1 MAMKSKPEATRGH
14 RLEWLFARHPVLV
27 LETWARYIKG
37 PNSGKRAVDKAKYY
51 CETGRL
57 KRLTRGLYA
66 VVPPGV
72 KPDKFIADPYLVA
85 AALRSDSILSHHAA
99 LDLLGVARSLFNR
112 ITYYTASPRRP
123 LTLDGMA
130 WHALNHPM
138 ALKRARK
145 IDLGVVSIDRQGV
158 IIKHTG
164 AERTLVEGFAA
175 LEWVGGLEEHVESAA
190 AMRDLDLD
198 ILEKYLGLMNRRI
211 LYSAVG
217 WFLEKHPEVADV
229 DETLLRRMEKQ
240 APRQPLYLG
249 SRKAGARLEK
259 RWNLLVPPHLSI
271 KSGFEGAP
279 Q

>member
-1 MAMKSKPEATRGH
+1 MKSKPDKAGANQSD
-14 RLEWLFARHPVLV
+14 WLFARHPVLR
-27 LETWARYIKG
+27 LDTWARLLRG
-37 PNSGKRAVDKAKYY
+37 PNSGKRAVDRAKYY

-66 VVPPGV
+66 VVPPGA
-72 KPDKFIADPYLVA
+72 KPQTFTPDPYLIA
-85 AALRSDSILSHHAA
+85 AALRPDAVLSHHAA
-99 LDLLGVARSLFNR
+99 LDLLGAARSVFNR
-112 ITYYTASPRRP
+112 ITYYTASPRRA
-123 LTLDGMA
+123 LVLDGMS
-130 WHALNHPM
+130 WHALNHPT
-138 ALKRARK
+138 ALRRARK
-145 IDLGVVSIDRQGV
+145 IEFGVVSIDRQGV

-198 ILEKYLGLMNRRI
+198 IVEKYLRLMNRRI

-229 DETLLRRMEKQ
+229 DDALLRRLERQ
-240 APRQPLYLG
+240 TPRQPLYLG

-259 RWNLLVPPHLSI
+259 RWNLLVPPHLS
-271 KSGFEGAP
+271 KKRSFEGA
-279 Q
+279 QQ